1 MPSHCPSYYAASA
14 NQTDLGLSPLE
25 GDVRADVCIIG
36 GGFSGISTALSL
48 VERGYKVAVLEQNLI
63 GWGASGRN
71 GGQLIGGING
81 ESRLLKQHGE
91 ELAQRLFEFGY
102 RGHEII
108 EQRIDKYN
116 IQCDFKKGYID
127 VAVKNRH
134 LKNLHSWHKDLV
146 DYGMQDYLRLV
157 DKQDMSEILGT
168 DMYMG
173 GMINQRNGHLHPLNL
188 CLGEAA
194 AAKSLGVQLFENSE
208 VTQIVHGPK
217 PKVQTTAGSVTAD
230 FVVLAGNAYHRLEE
244 KRLSGLVFPAGTY
257 IIATEP
263 LSDQEVADI
272 NPHDLAVCDMNEVVD
287 YFRLSADKRLL
298 FGGRC
303 NYSGRDPKDIKK
315 TMFPRLKKIYPQL
328 ANKRIDYQW
337 GGHIG
342 IVVNRVPLIGRLEKN
357 VFYAMGYSGHGVN
370 VSHLAGEVV
379 AEAVSGTFEKMD
391 VFDRVKHHRIPF
403 GREFGGS
410 IVALGMLYYRML
422 DLI

>member
-1 MPSHCPSYYAASA
+1 M
-14 NQTDLGLSPLE
+14 
-25 GDVRADVCIIG
+25 RADVCIIG

-48 VERGYKVAVLEQNLI
+48 AERGYKVVVLEQNLI

-91 ELAQRLFEFGY
+91 ELAQRLFEFDY

-108 EQRIDKYN
+108 EQRIEKYN

-146 DYGMQDYLRLV
+146 AYGMQDYLRLV
-157 DKQDMSEILGT
+157 DKQDMPEMLGT
-168 DMYMG
+168 DMYKG

-217 PKVQTTAGSVTAD
+217 PQVQTTAGSVTAD

-328 ANKRIDYQW
+328 SNKRIDYQW

-403 GREFGGS
+403 GREFGSS